1 MEMKENYKEVLH
13 RNEEIRELVKRVFC
27 YPELTYMAVPYSGD
41 MLVEIED
48 TNEDFKSHLVR
59 YLKSNEV
66 KEVLAKLDDRMKQYC
81 LMSSEHEEDEWC
93 IDFHKI
99 EKHFVEL
106 AIEEMKERLK

>member
-1 MEMKENYKEVLH
+1 MKENYKEVL
-13 RNEEIRELVKRVFC
+13 RRAEEISELVKRVFC

-41 MLVEIED
+41 MLAEIED

-59 YLKSNEV
+59 CLNSQKV
-66 KEVLAKLDDRMKQYC
+66 KDVLTELDDRMKQYC
-81 LMSSEHEEDEWC
+81 FMSSEREEDEWC
-93 IDFHKI
+93 VDIHKI